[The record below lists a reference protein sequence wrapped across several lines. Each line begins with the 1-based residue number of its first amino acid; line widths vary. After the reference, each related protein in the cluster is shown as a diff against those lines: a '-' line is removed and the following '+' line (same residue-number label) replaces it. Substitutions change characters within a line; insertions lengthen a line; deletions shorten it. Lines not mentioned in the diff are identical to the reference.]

1 MIAKIKIIMK
11 YTILTNKKNKINI
24 EFSKKLREI
33 LKKHTYVKKNFEYV
47 FIIGGD
53 GTFLSFAQELLEKDV
68 KIIFI
73 NSGKLGF
80 YSYINNPGKLLEE
93 EVFSDKYYINIDVL
107 NVKYNKRTYQCIN
120 DFSLY
125 SNYTT
130 YIKTFINN
138 VNLQSF
144 HGNGVLISTPFGST
158 ARNKSLKGAI
168 MLPNTELL
176 SIMEIEPINNRFYSS
191 LISPIIFKNNNKIR
205 IESEC
210 FNKWWILLDGRQ
222 LEFNEKKTKID
233 VWHSKSKCKLLIKIN
248 DSDWIRKLNYAFIT
262 K

>member
-1 MIAKIKIIMK
+1 MK

-24 EFSKKLREI
+24 EFSKKLKVI
-33 LKKHTYVKKNFEYV
+33 LKKHTYVKKGFDYA

-53 GTFLSFAQELLEKDV
+53 GTFLSFAQNLLDKPV
-68 KIIFI
+68 KVVFI

-80 YSYINNPGKLLEE
+80 YSYINDPKKLLEE

-107 NVKYNKRTYQCIN
+107 NVQYKKKIYQCIN

-125 SNYTT
+125 SNYTAH
-130 YIKTFINN
+130 IKTFIND

-144 HGNGVLISTPFGST
+144 HGNGVLVATPFGST

-191 LISPIIFKNNNKIR
+191 LNSPIIFKNNNKIKV
-205 IESEC
+205 ESTC
-210 FNKWWILLDGRQ
+210 FKKWWMLLDGRQ
-222 LEFNEKKTKID
+222 LEFSDEKAMID
-233 VWHSKSKCKLLIKIN
+233 IWHTKSKCQILIKIN